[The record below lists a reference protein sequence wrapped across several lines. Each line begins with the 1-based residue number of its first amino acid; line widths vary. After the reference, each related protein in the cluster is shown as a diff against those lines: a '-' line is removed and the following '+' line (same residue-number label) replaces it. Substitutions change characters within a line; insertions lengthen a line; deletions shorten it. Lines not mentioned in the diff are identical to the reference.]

1 MGLDTFVPVR
11 EILNASSVCVIGSNG
26 DAVGAGLASL
36 ELEGVDSGF
45 SEKVRD
51 ASDVFELITH
61 GLFPFIHQHSLQIL
75 KPGTL

>member
-1 MGLDTFVPVR
+1 MGLDTLVPVR

-26 DAVGAGLASL
+26 DAVGTGLASL

-61 GLFPFIHQHSLQIL
+61 CLLPLYSPTQSSNFYTF
-75 KPGTL
+75 

>member
-1 MGLDTFVPVR
+1 MGLDTLVPVR

-61 GLFPFIHQHSLQIL
+61 CYPFIHQHSRQIL